1 MSILT
6 IITILAG
13 LLVLATIAGG
23 VVSNIR
29 SWYDGRSFCSFCIK
43 KHEKGIVPKRR
54 EYSI

>member
-23 VVSNIR
+23 VYFIYKDCTS
-29 SWYDGRSFCSFCIK
+29 D
-43 KHEKGIVPKRR
+43 
-54 EYSI
+54 